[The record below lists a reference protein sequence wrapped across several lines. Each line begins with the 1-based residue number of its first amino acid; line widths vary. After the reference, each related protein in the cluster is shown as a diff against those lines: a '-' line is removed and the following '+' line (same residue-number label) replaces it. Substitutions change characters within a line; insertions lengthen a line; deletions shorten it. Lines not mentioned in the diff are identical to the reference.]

1 MRVGVAVAGELV
13 VRVPVSDGVGVTVA
27 GGAGEA
33 GGDEEDEDAQGDDD
47 EDGDCDGAESADMGE
62 DGVAASD
69 GDGDGDGVANGVE
82 DGDEDGSAD
91 MEGDGVGF
99 GDGDRVGSVHV
110 PLLTYV
116 ANPGQCSTWHAFP
129 EEELNRHAFG
139 WELELEYENLS
150 HFPQPRTASQYS
162 KQDCTSGC
170 VLQTRVPSRSEHRV
184 SEASL

>member
-1 MRVGVAVAGELV
+1 MDGDGVAAG
-13 VRVPVSDGVGVTVA
+13 DG
-27 GGAGEA
+27 
-33 GGDEEDEDAQGDDD
+33 D
-47 EDGDCDGAESADMGE
+47 EDGD
-62 DGVAASD
+62 
-69 GDGDGDGVANGVE
+69 ANGVE
-82 DGDEDGSAD
+82 DGDEDESADMEGDGVGSADGDGDGDANGVEDGDEDRSAD